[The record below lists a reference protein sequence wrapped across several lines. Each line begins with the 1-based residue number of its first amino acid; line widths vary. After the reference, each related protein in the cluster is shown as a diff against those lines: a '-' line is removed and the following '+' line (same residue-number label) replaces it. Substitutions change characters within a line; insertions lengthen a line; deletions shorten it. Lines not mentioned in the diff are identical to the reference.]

1 MITHLTQAQAFEDFL
16 SWIKQQPE
24 WAKMKRPAKQYIYK
38 ARQAQRLGK
47 LGTVR
52 MIGLFEKYAPGRYRV
67 EVSFV
72 LLTE

>member
-1 MITHLTQAQAFEDFL
+1 MNTPLTQAQAFENFL
-16 SWIKQQPE
+16 AWIKQQPIWVDMPRTE
-24 WAKMKRPAKQYIYK
+24 KQYIYK

-52 MIGLFEKYAPGRYRV
+52 IIGLFNKYCPDRYRV

-72 LLTE
+72 LLQE